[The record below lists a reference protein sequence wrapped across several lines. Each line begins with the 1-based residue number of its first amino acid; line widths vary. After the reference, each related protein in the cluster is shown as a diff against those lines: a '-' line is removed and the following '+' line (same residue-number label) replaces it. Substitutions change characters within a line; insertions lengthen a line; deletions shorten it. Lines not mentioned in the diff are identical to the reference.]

1 MLPASAWQP
10 RAARLAAVCA
20 LALLLG
26 YAAAL
31 AAGGSARTSAPASA
45 SSSHAALPLRA
56 GAAAQPR
63 VRAAAGPTMAAPV
76 SEQALSDALWVRRA
90 CACASRVQGPLTP
103 AQQTLTRA
111 AWR

>member
-1 MLPASAWQP
+1 MLPASSWQP

-31 AAGGSARTSAPASA
+31 AAGARAPPPTSASA

-56 GAAAQPR
+56 GAAAQPG

-76 SEQALSDALWVRRA
+76 SEQALSDALWVR
-90 CACASRVQGPLTP
+90 CAAPALHASKALSP
-103 AQQTLTRA
+103 ANSSCGV